1 MSYYLRQ
8 MSKQDIAQV
17 TEIDREAFPTLW
29 PPTDYRHE
37 LQNRLAHYVV
47 ACSDEKIVKE
57 PTVKAVPEK
66 GLPGL
71 VYRIRRL
78 FKREPVSHDESP
90 ASEIE
95 HVAGFIGLWVI
106 ADEAHITNI
115 AVRENYRRQGIGESL
130 LISGINLAKELKASM
145 VTLEVRVSNSEA
157 QNLYY
162 KYGFT
167 QTGLRRG
174 YYTDNKEDAA
184 IMTVN
189 NVHSPTFHAQL
200 QQLKQAHFEKW
211 GIALP

>member
-1 MSYYLRQ
+1 MV
-8 MSKQDIAQV
+8 D
-17 TEIDREAFPTLW
+17 T
-29 PPTDYRHE
+29 
-37 LQNRLAHYVV
+37 
-47 ACSDEKIVKE
+47 
-57 PTVKAVPEK
+57 VPEK
-66 GLPGL
+66 GLPRL
-71 VYRIRRL
+71 VYRIKRL
-78 FKREPVSHDESP
+78 FRREWVSNNKLP

-95 HVAGFIGLWVI
+95 YVTGFVGMWVI

-115 AVRENYRRQGIGESL
+115 AVRESHRRQGIGESL
-130 LISGINLAKELKASM
+130 LISGINMAKDLSASM
-145 VTLEVRVSNSEA
+145 VTLEVRISNTEA

-162 KYGFT
+162 KYGFA

-189 NVHSPTFHAQL
+189 NIHSAPFQAHL